1 MISPTG
7 YSPWR
12 ETPET
17 EHLSGRYDR
26 EAIVEFFMA
35 NPQQNDLRNGKPSA
49 EPRSE
54 ATLAGHKDV
63 DTPMPK
69 SGENAV
75 NPGVGSKAG
84 VAEGQV
90 TKSN

>member
-1 MISPTG
+1 
-7 YSPWR
+7 
-12 ETPET
+12 
-17 EHLSGRYDR
+17 
-26 EAIVEFFMA
+26 MA
-35 NPQQNDLRNGKPSA
+35 NTQQKDLRNGKPSA

-63 DTPMPK
+63 ATPMPK
-69 SGENAV
+69 SGENVV

>member
-1 MISPTG
+1 
-7 YSPWR
+7 
-12 ETPET
+12 
-17 EHLSGRYDR
+17 
-26 EAIVEFFMA
+26 MA
-35 NPQQNDLRNGKPSA
+35 NTQQPDLRKGKPGA
-49 EPRSE
+49 EPLSE
-54 ATLAGHKDV
+54 ATLAGHEDV